1 MFLGY
6 RLKFLRRCRGISQTA
21 LGEIIGV
28 SKVAI
33 SGYENGSRIPSME
46 TLMQMINFF
55 NVSADYLLGR
65 DINTV
70 CEDDEK
76 EVVLSREDL
85 NIINILRKKREL
97 YNKIAENPNDFFEYM
112 VKK

>member
-6 RLKFLRRCRGISQTA
+6 RLKFLRRCRGMSQTS
-21 LGEIIGV
+21 LGNAIGV

-33 SGYENGSRIPSME
+33 SGYENGSRIPSTE
-46 TLMQMINFF
+46 TLMQMLNFF

-65 DINTV
+65 DINTI
-70 CEDDEK
+70 CEDDQK
-76 EVVLSREDL
+76 KVILSREDI
-85 NIINILRKKREL
+85 NIINILRNKREL
-97 YNKIAENPNDFFEYM
+97 YNKIAENPNDFFEYI